1 MTTLLAVESVRK
13 RFRGVYAVQ
22 EFSARLGVGE
32 AVGLIGPNGA
42 GKTTVFN
49 IVSGFIAQ
57 DGGDVMW
64 QGVSLAHSSPSARAN
79 RGLVRTFQHTRVFPT
94 LTVLDNVMSGTHRL
108 GRHRDAREHCEQL
121 LDRLGLTALR
131 DTPAKELPYG
141 HAKVLSLG
149 IALAANPSLLL
160 LDEPAAGLNTH
171 ETDNL
176 REILE
181 RVRRPD
187 LTMWVIEH
195 NMAFV
200 MSLCQRIL
208 VLSAGRLIAEGTPD
222 EVRLN
227 RAVQEAYLGAAEHG
241 AAGA

>member
-1 MTTLLAVESVRK
+1 MTTLLAVASVNK

-22 EFSARLGVGE
+22 EFSTRIKAGE
-32 AVGLIGPNGA
+32 TVGLIGPNGA

-49 IVSGFIAQ
+49 IVSGFIPQ
-57 DGGDVMW
+57 DDGEVLW
-64 QGVSLAHSSPSARAN
+64 QGSSLGHTSPSARAAF
-79 RGLVRTFQHTRVFPT
+79 GLVRTFQHTRVFPT
-94 LTVLDNVMSGTHRL
+94 LTVLENVLSGTHRL
-108 GRHRDAREHCEQL
+108 GRQRDARQHCEQL
-121 LDRLGLTALR
+121 LERLGLASQH

-141 HAKVLSLG
+141 HAKILSLG
-149 IALAANPSLLL
+149 IALAADPTMLL

-176 REILE
+176 RTILQ

-187 LTMWVIEH
+187 LTIWVIEH

-200 MSLCQRIL
+200 MSLCERIL
-208 VLSAGRLIAEGTPD
+208 VMSAGRLIAEGVPE

-227 RAVQEAYLGAAEHG
+227 PAVQEAYLGAAG
-241 AAGA
+241 A